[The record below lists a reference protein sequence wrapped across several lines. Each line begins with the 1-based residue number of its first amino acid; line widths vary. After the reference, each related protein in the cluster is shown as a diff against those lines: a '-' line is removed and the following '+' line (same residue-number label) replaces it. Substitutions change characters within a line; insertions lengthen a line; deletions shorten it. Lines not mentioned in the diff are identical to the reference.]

1 MPYAD
6 SAATA
11 HAWAHDRAIEAWVVF
26 EADLGPERLAALAP
40 GLDAARSDGAR
51 VAVVRTDG
59 DPAPDAGGDPAGG
72 AGSESFPADAF
83 VRAPAPPLPFG
94 LLDAMRALGVADV
107 RRVGVLGASQAV
119 LEAGHR
125 AGCGAIIGVAPA
137 DPDRRRH
144 LIAGQPDR
152 IIEPG
157 ELAAVD
163 TRHYGSAR
171 ASRERVLLNP
181 GPAVVTDR
189 IHRAIAGPDLCHREP
204 EYTDLFARVKAK
216 LLRVGGVPDDW
227 AVVLI
232 GGSGTAAM
240 EAMTG
245 AVVRPGRALLAC
257 RNGIYG
263 DRIATIADRLGHRV
277 VSVTASHT
285 EPIDPS
291 AVAAALD
298 ADPGIDAVSVI
309 YHETTTGLLNPVHE
323 IASEAN
329 RRGVLTIVDA
339 ISAFGSEPLD
349 LAGSGIDIVAG
360 TANKNLH
367 GLPGVAFL
375 LLSPRAQARAAEV
388 PPRSLYFDLPNY
400 LRAQAK
406 STVPFTPSVPATYGL
421 EAALDELA
429 DEGLEHR
436 IEHYRT
442 RMAYLDAQFERLGLD
457 PIVARG
463 DRSGSVRSLPLPVGL
478 SYRDLHDAVK
488 ADGFVVYAGLG
499 DAAATNFRVCA
510 LGALEIGALEGF
522 IESLE
527 RAIAAG
533 GPSSPSTPA
542 AHTA

>member
-11 HAWAHDRAIEAWVVF
+11 RSWAHDRAIEVWVLF
-26 EADLGPERLAALAP
+26 AGDLDAGLTAALRP
-40 GLDAARSDGAR
+40 GLEAARADGAR
-51 VAVVRTDG
+51 VAVVAAAG
-59 DPAPDAGGDPAGG
+59 DEPGTGPGPAL
-72 AGSESFPADAF
+72 PADAV

-94 LLDAMRALGVADV
+94 VLDAMRAVGVTDV
-107 RRVGVLGASQAV
+107 RRVGVLGASVAA
-119 LEAGHR
+119 LEAGAR
-125 AGCGAIIGVAPA
+125 AGCGAIVGLAPA

-144 LIAGQPDR
+144 LLAGQPDR
-152 IIEPG
+152 IIEAG
-157 ELAAVD
+157 ALAAID
-163 TRHYGSAR
+163 ATLYGSAR
-171 ASRERVLLNP
+171 PHRERVLLNP

-216 LLRVGGVPDDW
+216 LLRTGGVPDDW

-263 DRIATIADRLGHRV
+263 DRIATIAERLGHRV
-277 VSVTASHT
+277 VSVSAAHT
-285 EPIDPS
+285 EPIDPA

-309 YHETTTGLLNPVHE
+309 YHETTTGLLNPAHE
-323 IASEAN
+323 IAAEAN

-388 PPRSLYFDLPNY
+388 PPRSLYFDIPNY

-429 DEGLEHR
+429 DEGLDHR
-436 IEHYRT
+436 IAHYRA
-442 RMAYLDAQFERLGLD
+442 RMAYLDAAFERLGLE
-457 PIVARG
+457 PIVAAAH
-463 DRSGSVRSLPLPVGL
+463 RSGSVRSLPLPAGVP
-478 SYRDLHDAVK
+478 YAALHDAVK
-488 ADGFVVYAGLG
+488 ADGFVIYAGLG

-522 IESLE
+522 IASLE
-527 RAIAAG
+527 QAIAAG
-533 GPSSPSTPA
+533 GRSSPPAPA
-542 AHTA
+542 ARTA